1 MNLVKRKKRK
11 NLSRTLF
18 IISVLAWPTFC
29 FVWANFVLKINAFT
43 LAFASYEETTGEFFY
58 NAGFENFKKLF
69 LDFSTQKDFKMMLI
83 NSAIN
88 MGVGV
93 VTIPIPILVAFMIY
107 KKCPCS
113 GFFIIIL
120 FLPSVLSS
128 LICVLAYKYM
138 LEYVIPVVFKM
149 DIVIS
154 LLLSENAFVYL
165 LIYGVIIGF
174 AGNLVLYTGAMSR
187 IPAELIEQGRLDG
200 MNIMQEL
207 IYVVLPL
214 IYPTLS
220 VLFIALP
227 VTFFNGSPNT
237 FAFYSTSARAETWTL
252 GYYFFSILLS
262 SAGVAKKIMYPYAS
276 AAGLIFTLIAA
287 PLTFLWKRFL
297 ERLDPNVQY

>member
-1 MNLVKRKKRK
+1 MDFAKKRKRK

-18 IISVLAWPTFC
+18 IISVLAWPSFC

-58 NAGFENFKKLF
+58 NAGFDNFKKLF
-69 LDFSTQKDFKMMLI
+69 LDFSLQKDFKIMLI

-88 MGVGV
+88 MAVGV
-93 VTIPIPILVAFMIY
+93 ITIPIPILVAFMIY

-128 LICVLAYKYM
+128 LIWVLAYKYM
-138 LEYVIPVVFKM
+138 LEYVIPVIFDM
-149 DIVIS
+149 NNTIS
-154 LLLSENAFVYL
+154 LLLSKKAFVYL
-165 LIYGVIIGF
+165 QIYGVIIGF
-174 AGNLVLYTGAMSR
+174 AGNLVLYTGTMSR
-187 IPAELIEQGRLDG
+187 IPTELIESGHLDG

-237 FAFYSTSARAETWTL
+237 FAFYGPSARAETWTL

-262 SAGVAKKIMYPYAS
+262 STGEAKRLMYPYAS
-276 AAGLIFTLIAA
+276 AAGLVFTAIAA
-287 PLTFLWKRFL
+287 PLTFLWKRLL
-297 ERLDPNVQY
+297 EKLDPNVQY

>member
-1 MNLVKRKKRK
+1 MELAKKKKRK

-18 IISVLAWPTFC
+18 IVSVLFWPSFC
-29 FVWANFVLKINAFT
+29 FFWANFVLKINAFT

-58 NAGFENFKKLF
+58 NAGFANFKKLF
-69 LDFSTQKDFKMMLI
+69 LDFSLQKDFKLMLV
-83 NSAIN
+83 NSAIH
-88 MGVGV
+88 MAVGI

-107 KKCPCS
+107 KKCPFS

-128 LICVLAYKYM
+128 LIWVLAYKYM
-138 LEYVIPVVFKM
+138 LEYVIPVAFEM
-149 DIVIS
+149 NNVIS
-154 LLLSENAFVYL
+154 LLLSEKAFLYL
-165 LIYGVIIGF
+165 QIYGVIIGF
-174 AGNLVLYTGAMSR
+174 AGNLVLYTGAMAR
-187 IPAELIEQGRLDG
+187 IPVELIESGRLDG

-207 IYVVLPL
+207 LYVVLPL

-237 FAFYSTSARAETWTL
+237 FAFYGPGAPADTWTL

-262 SAGVAKKIMYPYAS
+262 SNGVAKKIMYPYAS
-276 AAGLIFTLIAA
+276 AAGLIFTAVAA